1 MGLFSEYLSSIKIS
15 DLKPIKK
22 AINEAEVD
30 GVQQAQEGEA
40 SEDYTATED
49 TTAKDTQPA
58 EGEANTEEQPAE
70 DNAGT
75 EDQGGDDSTDYTE
88 DIGDLGGDDSMSGD
102 DTGDT
107 SSDTDSDTSTGSDE
121 EAKIDELKKQEEE
134 LYSNLTPEQ
143 LDLRHKELKEQ
154 YLSMYDLIV
163 SILDRINEASVDEEK
178 VEIVKY
184 ISDTLENLKKMIVDY
199 MKYSYKMKS
208 YIENSINYNRFL
220 AVLNGMNKILE
231 EMNKTE
237 DK

>member
-49 TTAKDTQPA
+49 TASEDTKPT

-88 DIGDLGGDDSMSGD
+88 DIGDMGGDDSMSGD

-107 SSDTDSDTSTGSDE
+107 SSDTGSDTSTGSDE

-154 YLSMYDLIV
+154 YLSMYDLII

>member
-30 GVQQAQEGEA
+30 GVQQDQEGEA

-49 TTAKDTQPA
+49 TAAEDTQPT

-88 DIGDLGGDDSMSGD
+88 DIGDMGGDDSMSGD

-107 SSDTDSDTSTGSDE
+107 SSDTGSDTSTGSDE

-154 YLSMYDLIV
+154 YLSMYDLII

>member
-30 GVQQAQEGEA
+30 GVQQSQEGEA

-49 TTAKDTQPA
+49 TAAEDTQPT
-58 EGEANTEEQPAE
+58 EGEAKTEEQPAE

-88 DIGDLGGDDSMSGD
+88 DIGDLGGDDPMSGD
-102 DTGDT
+102 DTEDT
-107 SSDTDSDTSTGSDE
+107 SSDTGSDTSTGSDE

-178 VEIVKY
+178 IEIVKY

>member
-30 GVQQAQEGEA
+30 GVQQDQEGEA

-49 TTAKDTQPA
+49 TAAEDTQPT

-88 DIGDLGGDDSMSGD
+88 DIGDMGGDDSMSGD

-107 SSDTDSDTSTGSDE
+107 SSDTGSDTSTGSDE
-121 EAKIDELKKQEEE
+121 EAKIDAYYLAREEFPAFSINE
-134 LYSNLTPEQ
+134 CSVKMEAITEAQYR
-143 LDLRHKELKEQ
+143 DLRVTVNALHK
-154 YLSMYDLIV
+154 
-163 SILDRINEASVDEEK
+163 
-178 VEIVKY
+178 
-184 ISDTLENLKKMIVDY
+184 
-199 MKYSYKMKS
+199 
-208 YIENSINYNRFL
+208 
-220 AVLNGMNKILE
+220 
-231 EMNKTE
+231 
-237 DK
+237 DKA